1 MNKHLAI
8 LILFTY
14 SFFGFSQPEARPS
27 GPRGSPGGPA
37 SVGLEVGMPFPEKSV
52 YDAEGKPFELS
63 RLRGN
68 YSVLVFGCL
77 T

>member
-1 MNKHLAI
+1 MKHHLAI
-8 LILFTY
+8 LILCTY
-14 SFFGFSQPEARPS
+14 SLIGISQPEAQPP
-27 GPRGSPGGPA
+27 GPRGGPGGPA
-37 SVGLEVGMPFPEKSV
+37 SVGLEVGMPFPDKSV